1 MLKIKD
7 NVDLK
12 ELEKYGYNNKYNDDG
27 SYEKVIGYGKTIWVD
42 NDDKTIWLESGMS
55 ATEDEKILE
64 PLLDD
69 LIKDGLVEEAIE
81 DIISVDDILEHIMS
95 FYY

>member
-12 ELEKYGYNNKYNDDG
+12 ALEKYGYNNKYNNDG
-27 SYEKVIGYGKTIWVD
+27 SYEKVIGYGETIWVD

-55 ATEDEKILE
+55 AIEDEKILE
-64 PLLDD
+64 PLVDD
-69 LIKDGLVEEAIE
+69 LIKDGLVVK
-81 DIISVDDILEHIMS
+81 VDE
-95 FYY
+95 